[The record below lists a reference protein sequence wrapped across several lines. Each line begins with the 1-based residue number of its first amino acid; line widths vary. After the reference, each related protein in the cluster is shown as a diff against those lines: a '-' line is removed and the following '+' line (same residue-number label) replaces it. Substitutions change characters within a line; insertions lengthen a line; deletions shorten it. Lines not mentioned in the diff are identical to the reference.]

1 VDRRVEEEVRAM
13 AVIVVADDD
22 AEIADFIRYSF
33 EVAGHTVHTALD
45 GVAALRLVRAHR
57 PDLVVLDESMPG
69 LTGLQVAA
77 ELRAR
82 DDTADVP
89 VVMISGSV
97 PGDVTGLV
105 DRLVAKPLRP
115 RELAAVMRELFGAA
129 ENQPRSTRGAGVP

>member
-1 VDRRVEEEVRAM
+1 M

-45 GVAALRLVRAHR
+45 GVTALQLVHAHH
-57 PDLVVLDESMPG
+57 PDLVVLDQSMPG

-77 ELRAR
+77 ALRAR
-82 DDTADVP
+82 DDTAHVS
-89 VVMISGSV
+89 VLMISGSE
-97 PGDVTGLV
+97 PDGVTGLV

-115 RELAAVMRELFGAA
+115 RELAGVMRELLPAVDA
-129 ENQPRSTRGAGVP
+129 